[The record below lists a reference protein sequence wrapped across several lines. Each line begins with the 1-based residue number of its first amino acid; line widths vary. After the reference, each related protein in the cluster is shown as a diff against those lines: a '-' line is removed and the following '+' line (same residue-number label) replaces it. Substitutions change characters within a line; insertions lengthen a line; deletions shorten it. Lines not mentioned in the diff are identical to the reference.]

1 MATAIARRLASRID
15 REQRRLET
23 IGEREMRGPAR
34 LYWLAVRRIY
44 LDGGGGDLPAALAVP
59 GAAALDVI
67 LQAMTAAALQGM
79 LRSRLIWE
87 AFTARRKLA
96 LAGVRAPLHFAV
108 TPASGSYARAIDFL
122 RRRQGLSVADVT
134 RIAGEFGNEAVNVMR
149 GVSAGV
155 EAAAKRAIE
164 QVVASGAHVREGVQV
179 LRAKLAAAGVEQVNP
194 WLLETLVRTQTHI
207 AYSAARQAVNADPAI
222 AEILWGYEY
231 TTVGDDRVRP
241 NHAELDGMRMPVSD
255 PRWNKLMPP
264 NGFNCRCT
272 VIEIFTGEGRR
283 QTPNVPPDPK
293 ADKGFDF
300 NPAQVQQSGALPVPP
315 VSEPIQA
322 SRSA

>member
-23 IGEREMRGPAR
+23 IGEREMRRPAR
-34 LYWLAVRRIY
+34 MYWLAVRGIY

-59 GAAALDVI
+59 DAASLDVT

-87 AFTARRKLA
+87 AHTARRRLA
-96 LAGVRAPLHFAV
+96 LAGVRGPLYFAV
-108 TPASGSYARAIDFL
+108 TPTSGTYARAIDFL
-122 RRRQGLSVADVT
+122 RKRQGLSVADVT

-149 GVSAGV
+149 GAAAGV
-155 EAAAKRAIE
+155 ELAAKQAIQ
-164 QVVASGAHVREGVQV
+164 QVVASGVHVRDGVKV
-179 LRAKLAAAGVEQVNP
+179 LRTKLAAAGVEQVNP

-207 AYSAARQAVNADPAI
+207 AYSAGRLATNADPAI

-231 TTVGDDRVRP
+231 VTVGDDRVRDS
-241 NHAELDGMRMPVSD
+241 HAELDGMRMRADD
-255 PRWNKLMPP
+255 PRWNVLTPP

-272 VIEIFTGEGRR
+272 TIEIFTGEGRR
-283 QTPNVPPDPK
+283 QTTKVPTDPQP
-293 ADKGFDF
+293 DKGFDF
-300 NPAQVQQSGALPVPP
+300 NPAQVLQSGALPVPP
-315 VSEPIQA
+315 VSAPIQA
-322 SRSA
+322 GRRA